1 MNVPTSKPSNAL
13 HAEQCALVHGGHAG
27 TCLPRE
33 LQAPRASHRGHV
45 HGEEDGHEAAGG
57 SIQQRLHA
65 CMAHGSRI
73 TDHRS
78 IRLAPRPHMAVMCS
92 SVWPLCI
99 RGWPG
104 AHREGVTDD
113 VVLERLQQRQA
124 KACYALVRVAAA
136 RQVHAPRTTAQCT
149 GQHATPKVGKAAAAL
164 PGKRLAMH
172 PCRAPALKQPE
183 SASPQAVSRRRGS
196 RF

>member
-1 MNVPTSKPSNAL
+1 MRR
-13 HAEQCALVHGGHAG
+13 AG

-33 LQAPRASHRGHV
+33 LQAPRASHRGHI

-136 RQVHAPRTTAQCT
+136 RQVHAPQHNARVSTRRRRLARQQLRCQARASPCLPRTCAQTARERLSTSCF
-149 GQHATPKVGKAAAAL
+149 PKTRQPLLTAWCRAAAWEAL
-164 PGKRLAMH
+164 PFVVPG
-172 PCRAPALKQPE
+172 
-183 SASPQAVSRRRGS
+183 
-196 RF
+196 